1 MRILII
7 GAGYVGRI
15 LAKELAVR
23 GNEVIV
29 VDKDPK
35 KCDIIAKEADVL
47 AIARDATDPSLYE
60 EIDLRKIDA
69 VIAVTDR
76 DEVNMFVSLLAK
88 IYAVPYR
95 IARVRDERVASLM
108 ESDGIAQPVNEAS
121 TVAKLIQGLLEGK
134 FASTFLVPV
143 FSGNYV
149 LISLTISELDKSNA
163 RSINDIDYP
172 KDYAKVIAVFDGKNV
187 LDPDEVTV
195 LKAGYEVIALVR
207 RDKVE
212 EFISAFR

>member
-1 MRILII
+1 MRILVV

-29 VDKDPK
+29 VDKDPA
-35 KCDIIAKEADVL
+35 KCDAIAKEADVL

-69 VIAVTDR
+69 VIAVTDK

-108 ESDGIAQPVNEAS
+108 ESDGIAQPVNEAL
-121 TVAKLIQGLLEGK
+121 TIAKLIQGLLEGK

-149 LISLTISELDKSNA
+149 LVSLTISELDKSNA
-163 RSINDIDYP
+163 KSIDDIDYP
-172 KDYAKVIAVFDGKNV
+172 KEHAKIIAVFDGKNV

-195 LKAGYEVIALVR
+195 LKAGYEIIALVR